1 MHDSEQEHSGI
12 TGCRVTYESTIFYN
26 EANKFSIIVVKT
38 SDPRIPPQACS
49 GRYYGDRMLRFTA
62 VGYEL
67 PRTKAVELE
76 LDGEW
81 VESKYGYQLQVEQW
95 QEIVPQTADGLLA
108 YLGSGLIKGI
118 GPKTAEDIVATFGPD
133 TLNILDNEPEKLLQI
148 RGITEGKLK
157 DIEESYA
164 ESRVLRNLMSLLGP
178 FKITPATALKIYQNF
193 GPACV
198 DILKN
203 CPYDLCQISGF
214 GFKRVDGIVRKTD
227 NRLHSAERIKGAVLY
242 TLEDAR
248 GKSGHFHDCGKCDII
263 QLSSSNETAGKEC
276 APMKGATSIQERL
289 WELRKDKGLNL
300 EELSKLTGISKSAL
314 GSYEK
319 EDFKEINH
327 GNLITLADFYGV
339 SVDYLLC
346 RTENREQINTPLTEL
361 HLNDEMVALL
371 KSGRINNRLL
381 CELATHKD
389 FIKFLADI
397 EIYVDGIATMQIQNL
412 NALVDT
418 VRHEIIERYRPGE
431 DDPHLKVLQAAHI
444 SDDEY
449 FSHMVLDDL
458 NLIIRDIREAHK
470 KDSESAPQTTVAD
483 ELKENLEAV
492 ENFKGSRDEK
502 LVVLYCKQL
511 GINYKNLSDEEFRWL
526 IRILKKSKKMGT
538 PISQRKKR

>member
-1 MHDSEQEHSGI
+1 
-12 TGCRVTYESTIFYN
+12 
-26 EANKFSIIVVKT
+26 
-38 SDPRIPPQACS
+38 
-49 GRYYGDRMLRFTA
+49 
-62 VGYEL
+62 
-67 PRTKAVELE
+67 
-76 LDGEW
+76 
-81 VESKYGYQLQVEQW
+81 
-95 QEIVPQTADGLLA
+95 
-108 YLGSGLIKGI
+108 
-118 GPKTAEDIVATFGPD
+118 
-133 TLNILDNEPEKLLQI
+133 
-148 RGITEGKLK
+148 
-157 DIEESYA
+157 
-164 ESRVLRNLMSLLGP
+164 
-178 FKITPATALKIYQNF
+178 
-193 GPACV
+193 
-198 DILKN
+198 
-203 CPYDLCQISGF
+203 
-214 GFKRVDGIVRKTD
+214 
-227 NRLHSAERIKGAVLY
+227 
-242 TLEDAR
+242 
-248 GKSGHFHDCGKCDII
+248 
-263 QLSSSNETAGKEC
+263 
-276 APMKGATSIQERL
+276 MKGATSIQERL

-412 NALVDT
+412 NTLVDT

-458 NLIIRDIREAHK
+458 NLIIRDIRETHK
-470 KDSESAPQTTVAD
+470 KDSESAPQTTVAN

-492 ENFKGSRDEK
+492 ENFKGSRLEK
-502 LVVLYCKQL
+502 LAVLYCKQL

-526 IRILKKSKKMGT
+526 IRIPKIKENGNAYQPEEKTVKENRCCMVCWIPCSSGLCCGYYF
-538 PISQRKKR
+538 IRFLNIRR

>member
-1 MHDSEQEHSGI
+1 M
-12 TGCRVTYESTIFYN
+12 N
-26 EANKFSIIVVKT
+26 
-38 SDPRIPPQACS
+38 
-49 GRYYGDRMLRFTA
+49 
-62 VGYEL
+62 
-67 PRTKAVELE
+67 
-76 LDGEW
+76 
-81 VESKYGYQLQVEQW
+81 
-95 QEIVPQTADGLLA
+95 
-108 YLGSGLIKGI
+108 
-118 GPKTAEDIVATFGPD
+118 
-133 TLNILDNEPEKLLQI
+133 
-148 RGITEGKLK
+148 
-157 DIEESYA
+157 
-164 ESRVLRNLMSLLGP
+164 
-178 FKITPATALKIYQNF
+178 
-193 GPACV
+193 
-198 DILKN
+198 
-203 CPYDLCQISGF
+203 
-214 GFKRVDGIVRKTD
+214 
-227 NRLHSAERIKGAVLY
+227 
-242 TLEDAR
+242 
-248 GKSGHFHDCGKCDII
+248 
-263 QLSSSNETAGKEC
+263 
-276 APMKGATSIQERL
+276 GATTIQERL
-289 WELRKDKGLNL
+289 KDLRLNKGLKL
-300 EELSKLTGISKSAL
+300 EELAEQTGISKSAL

-526 IRILKKSKKMGT
+526 IRILQKSKKTGT
-538 PISQRKKR
+538 PINQRKKR

>member
-1 MHDSEQEHSGI
+1 MLPLFAHSRHIVFPPVLVYGFGAIFGKI
-12 TGCRVTYESTIFYN
+12 TVIEPLKISRSISDRVDYPPIRLSCFGVSSPVLPGVVPPLNLTAAYCSLWYARFGQGS
-26 EANKFSIIVVKT
+26 SISLPKVMALHRRGSISHTGWSFDWNNPSMNYLYHRTFLCPVPYVHK
-38 SDPRIPPQACS
+38 
-49 GRYYGDRMLRFTA
+49 
-62 VGYEL
+62 VG
-67 PRTKAVELE
+67 
-76 LDGEW
+76 
-81 VESKYGYQLQVEQW
+81 
-95 QEIVPQTADGLLA
+95 
-108 YLGSGLIKGI
+108 
-118 GPKTAEDIVATFGPD
+118 
-133 TLNILDNEPEKLLQI
+133 I
-148 RGITEGKLK
+148 RGKI
-157 DIEESYA
+157 
-164 ESRVLRNLMSLLGP
+164 RN
-178 FKITPATALKIYQNF
+178 
-193 GPACV
+193 
-198 DILKN
+198 
-203 CPYDLCQISGF
+203 
-214 GFKRVDGIVRKTD
+214 
-227 NRLHSAERIKGAVLY
+227 
-242 TLEDAR
+242 
-248 GKSGHFHDCGKCDII
+248 FHDCGKCDII
-263 QLSSSNETAGKEC
+263 QLNGRNKTTGKER

-319 EDFKEINH
+319 EDYKEINH

-511 GINYKNLSDEEFRWL
+511 GINYKNLSEEEFRWL

>member
-1 MHDSEQEHSGI
+1 M
-12 TGCRVTYESTIFYN
+12 N
-26 EANKFSIIVVKT
+26 
-38 SDPRIPPQACS
+38 
-49 GRYYGDRMLRFTA
+49 
-62 VGYEL
+62 
-67 PRTKAVELE
+67 
-76 LDGEW
+76 
-81 VESKYGYQLQVEQW
+81 
-95 QEIVPQTADGLLA
+95 
-108 YLGSGLIKGI
+108 
-118 GPKTAEDIVATFGPD
+118 
-133 TLNILDNEPEKLLQI
+133 
-148 RGITEGKLK
+148 
-157 DIEESYA
+157 
-164 ESRVLRNLMSLLGP
+164 
-178 FKITPATALKIYQNF
+178 
-193 GPACV
+193 
-198 DILKN
+198 
-203 CPYDLCQISGF
+203 
-214 GFKRVDGIVRKTD
+214 
-227 NRLHSAERIKGAVLY
+227 
-242 TLEDAR
+242 
-248 GKSGHFHDCGKCDII
+248 
-263 QLSSSNETAGKEC
+263 
-276 APMKGATSIQERL
+276 GATTIQERL
-289 WELRKDKGLNL
+289 KDLRLNKGLKL
-300 EELSKLTGISKSAL
+300 EELAEQTGISKSAL

-319 EDFKEINH
+319 DDYKEINH
-327 GNLITLADFYGV
+327 GNLILLADFYGV
-339 SVDYLLC
+339 SLDYLFC
-346 RTENREQINTPLTEL
+346 RTENRAEINTPLREL
-361 HLNDEMVALL
+361 HLSDEMVALL

-538 PISQRKKR
+538 PISQRKNDKEKPLLHGLFVPLNHGFVFLFFLLNFKSPSFISYPPIILSAICSKVASKSKTN

>member
-1 MHDSEQEHSGI
+1 
-12 TGCRVTYESTIFYN
+12 
-26 EANKFSIIVVKT
+26 
-38 SDPRIPPQACS
+38 
-49 GRYYGDRMLRFTA
+49 
-62 VGYEL
+62 
-67 PRTKAVELE
+67 
-76 LDGEW
+76 
-81 VESKYGYQLQVEQW
+81 
-95 QEIVPQTADGLLA
+95 
-108 YLGSGLIKGI
+108 
-118 GPKTAEDIVATFGPD
+118 
-133 TLNILDNEPEKLLQI
+133 
-148 RGITEGKLK
+148 
-157 DIEESYA
+157 
-164 ESRVLRNLMSLLGP
+164 
-178 FKITPATALKIYQNF
+178 
-193 GPACV
+193 
-198 DILKN
+198 
-203 CPYDLCQISGF
+203 
-214 GFKRVDGIVRKTD
+214 
-227 NRLHSAERIKGAVLY
+227 
-242 TLEDAR
+242 
-248 GKSGHFHDCGKCDII
+248 
-263 QLSSSNETAGKEC
+263 
-276 APMKGATSIQERL
+276 MKVATSIQERL

-319 EDFKEINH
+319 EDYKEINH

-412 NALVDT
+412 NTLVDT

-458 NLIIRDIREAHK
+458 NLIIRDIRETHK
-470 KDSESAPQTTVAD
+470 KDSESAPQTTVAN

-492 ENFKGSRDEK
+492 ENFKGSRLEK
-502 LVVLYCKQL
+502 LAVLYCKQL
-511 GINYKNLSDEEFRWL
+511 GINYKTINEQISNFAQTYPTNLKASSNEALLFMRRYRFANCSCFSCCFKDAYP
-526 IRILKKSKKMGT
+526 S
-538 PISQRKKR
+538 SNVQ

>member
-1 MHDSEQEHSGI
+1 
-12 TGCRVTYESTIFYN
+12 
-26 EANKFSIIVVKT
+26 
-38 SDPRIPPQACS
+38 
-49 GRYYGDRMLRFTA
+49 
-62 VGYEL
+62 
-67 PRTKAVELE
+67 
-76 LDGEW
+76 
-81 VESKYGYQLQVEQW
+81 
-95 QEIVPQTADGLLA
+95 
-108 YLGSGLIKGI
+108 
-118 GPKTAEDIVATFGPD
+118 
-133 TLNILDNEPEKLLQI
+133 
-148 RGITEGKLK
+148 
-157 DIEESYA
+157 
-164 ESRVLRNLMSLLGP
+164 
-178 FKITPATALKIYQNF
+178 
-193 GPACV
+193 
-198 DILKN
+198 
-203 CPYDLCQISGF
+203 
-214 GFKRVDGIVRKTD
+214 
-227 NRLHSAERIKGAVLY
+227 
-242 TLEDAR
+242 
-248 GKSGHFHDCGKCDII
+248 
-263 QLSSSNETAGKEC
+263 
-276 APMKGATSIQERL
+276 MKGATSIQERL

-300 EELSKLTGISKSAL
+300 EELSELTGISKSAL

-319 EDFKEINH
+319 EDYKEINH
-327 GNLITLADFYGV
+327 GNLITLADFYEV
-339 SVDYLLC
+339 SVDY
-346 RTENREQINTPLTEL
+346 
-361 HLNDEMVALL
+361 
-371 KSGRINNRLL
+371 LL

-412 NALVDT
+412 NSLVDT